1 MKKNII
7 IVSSVCLVIAIVVA
21 TLAIAQPKGYAAVG
35 RDARKMYEQYQKR
48 ASQDSD
54 VGTSDEAG
62 FWFPVPDGYLD
73 IKSDDK
79 KYVSDINMVDT
90 PEQWAALEDADKMRE
105 VSQIPENILSIVS
118 TEELLLYCMNYNLI
132 ADVFAFNTID
142 DGKAELKENFNGVQ
156 ELLKRKDAADC
167 LIKLYKLYD
176 LNDQQAKDTNCCI
189 RFHYLESLIC
199 YSEIFGNL
207 TAAQANELA
216 VACAQK
222 INEMVSAEEALFSP
236 DISMLIAARCQYST
250 SEDFR
255 TIIDASPAA
264 KQFIEDGIIL
274 DEEISDS
281 TIGEIVSYFE
291 PLSKSNNQN

>member
-1 MKKNII
+1 MKKSI
-7 IVSSVCLVIAIVVA
+7 IVVSSICLVVAIVVA

-35 RDARKMYEQYQKR
+35 RDARKAYEQYQKR
-48 ASQDSD
+48 ASKDSD
-54 VGTSDEAG
+54 AETNDEAG

-79 KYVSDINMVDT
+79 KYVSDINMIDT
-90 PEQWAALEDADKMRE
+90 PEQWAALEDADEMRK
-105 VSQIPENILSIVS
+105 VSQISEDILSTVS
-118 TEELLLYCMNYNLI
+118 TEELLLYCMNYNLM

-176 LNDQQAKDTNCCI
+176 LNDQKSKDTNCCI

-199 YSEIFGNL
+199 YSEIFDNL
-207 TAAQANELA
+207 TVAQSDTLTI
-216 VACAQK
+216 ACAQK
-222 INEMVSAEEALFSP
+222 INEMVNAEEAIFSP
-236 DISMLIAARCQYST
+236 NISMLIAARCQYST

-255 TIIDASPAA
+255 AIIDASPAA
-264 KQFIEDGIIL
+264 KQFIENGIIL

-281 TIGEIVSYFE
+281 IIGEIVSYFNTLIE
-291 PLSKSNNQN
+291 SNN